1 MMKKIHKLP
10 SLLVD
15 QIAAGEVIER
25 PASVVKELVENA
37 IDAGATRISIEIE
50 NGGKKCIKVTDNGS
64 GLPKDDMTLAI
75 QRHAT
80 SKIHSLEDLEAL
92 NSLGFRGEALPS
104 IVSISRFTLI
114 SKTQD
119 ESHAYQLQCLGGAC
133 EEVKPAQHPQGT
145 TIEVR
150 DLFYNTPAR
159 RRFLKTDRTEFLRI
173 DELIKRVSLSRFD
186 IGFTLI
192 HNGKTIRSSQGGD
205 QDATKKMRLVQLCG
219 KDFFDNAFYIDEQRH
234 GMRLYGWV
242 AKPSWNRASADRQ
255 FFYIN
260 GRMIKD
266 KLIGHA
272 VRQAYQDVL
281 FHGRFPAFVLYF
293 ELDPSWVDVNVHP
306 TKHEVRFRE
315 SQQVHGF
322 IFGSLNHALSQTT
335 PGSELKKD
343 NETAFNSANISP
355 VDYSK
360 MQSSLSFGNRGSSAY
375 TPTTQIGE
383 KPANYLQS
391 VAQAS
396 QSLPDINIAAT
407 AQKDQM
413 SNGNHENNHDDIP
426 PLGYAKAQIHGVFI
440 IAENAN
446 GMVVVDIHAAHERIT
461 YEWFKKALATE
472 GIRSQTLLVP
482 IAITVSERE
491 THAVEQ
497 HQQWFSKL
505 GLELQ
510 VGSKE
515 SIIVR
520 KVPTLLVKTDI
531 ESLIKDVL
539 SEIVTLGSSTK
550 IEASMNELLSSMAC
564 HGSVRANRQMT
575 IVEMN
580 ALLREMENTERA
592 DQCNHGRPTWVQ
604 MDMKQLDKLF
614 LRGQ

>member
-1 MMKKIHKLP
+1 MVIIFLMIAYNSSMNQKIHKLP

-37 IDAGATRISIEIE
+37 LDAKASRITIEVE
-50 NGGKKCIKVTDNGS
+50 NGGKKLIRITDNGI
-64 GLPKDDMTLAI
+64 GLGKDDMILAI
-75 QRHAT
+75 ERHAT
-80 SKIHSLEDLEAL
+80 SKINSLEDLESL

-104 IVSISRFTLI
+104 IVSISRFSLI
-114 SKTQD
+114 SKTD
-119 ESHAYQLQCLGGAC
+119 DSDYAFQLNCLGGAC
-133 EEVKPAQHPQGT
+133 EAVKPAQHPQGT

-186 IGFTLI
+186 VGFTLI
-192 HNGKTIRSSQGGD
+192 HNGKTVRSSQGGA
-205 QDATKKMRLVQLCG
+205 QDANKKMRIVQLCG
-219 KDFFDNAFYIDEQRH
+219 KDFFENAFFIDEQRH

-293 ELDPSWVDVNVHP
+293 ELNPTWVDVNVHP

-322 IFGSLNHALSQTT
+322 IFGSLNHALSQTK
-335 PGSELKKD
+335 PGSDLQASGELGL
-343 NETAFNSANISP
+343 NTANITP

-360 MQSSLSFGNRGSSAY
+360 MQSSLQFGRPNAGSYVAEA
-375 TPTTQIGE
+375 PN
-383 KPANYLQS
+383 NYLQS
-391 VAQAS
+391 IAQAS
-396 QSLPDINIAAT
+396 QGLPSFQESVNT
-407 AQKDQM
+407 AQD
-413 SNGNHENNHDDIP
+413 HEEMP

-440 IAENAN
+440 VAENAQ
-446 GMVVVDIHAAHERIT
+446 GMIVVDMHAAHERIT
-461 YEWFKKALATE
+461 YEYFKANIE
-472 GIRSQTLLVP
+472 NQGIRSQTLLVP
-482 IAITVSERE
+482 LAITVSERE

-497 HQQWFSKL
+497 HKAWFEKL
-505 GLELQ
+505 GIGVQ

-515 SIIVR
+515 SVIVR
-520 KVPTLLVKTDI
+520 KVPTLLAKTDI

-539 SEIVTLGSSTK
+539 SEIVMLGSSTK

-580 ALLREMENTERA
+580 ALLREMEKTERA

-604 MDMKQLDKLF
+604 MDMKQLDRLF

>member
-1 MMKKIHKLP
+1 MKNRINKLP

-37 IDAGATRISIEIE
+37 MDAGATRISIEVE
-50 NGGKKCIKVTDNGS
+50 NGGKKSIKITDNGH
-64 GLPKDDMTLAI
+64 GLNKDEISLAI

-80 SKIHSLEDLEAL
+80 SKIGSLEDLEAL

-114 SKTQD
+114 SKTND
-119 ESHAYQLQCLGGAC
+119 SDYAFQLSCLGGEC
-133 EEVKPAQHPQGT
+133 EPVKPAQHPLGT

-173 DELIKRVSLSRFD
+173 DELIKRFALSRFD
-186 IGFTLI
+186 IGFSLS
-192 HNGKTIRSSQGGD
+192 HNGKTVRSSQGGE
-205 QDATKKMRLVQLCG
+205 AESNKKMRITQLCG
-219 KDFFDNAFYIDEQRH
+219 KDFFENAFFIDEQRH
-234 GMRLYGWV
+234 GMRLFGWV

-293 ELDPSWVDVNVHP
+293 ELDPTWVDVNVHP

-322 IFGSLNHALSQTT
+322 IFGSLNHALSQTK
-335 PGSELKKD
+335 PGSELH
-343 NETAFNSANISP
+343 ANSELGLNTANITP
-355 VDYSK
+355 IDYSK
-360 MQSSLSFGNRGSSAY
+360 MQSSLQFSRPSNYSSGYVAE
-375 TPTTQIGE
+375 PSG
-383 KPANYLQS
+383 NYLQS
-391 VAQAS
+391 IAQAS
-396 QSLPDINIAAT
+396 QSLQDMQSAEQPIEQQDEE
-407 AQKDQM
+407 M
-413 SNGNHENNHDDIP
+413 P

-440 IAENAN
+440 LAENKQ
-446 GMVVVDIHAAHERIT
+446 GMVIVDMHAAHERIT
-461 YEWFKKALATE
+461 YEWFKTAIENE

-482 IAITVSERE
+482 LAITVSERE

-497 HQQWFSKL
+497 HQAWFNKL
-505 GLELQ
+505 GLDVQ

-580 ALLREMENTERA
+580 ALLREMEKTERA

-604 MDMKQLDKLF
+604 MDMKQMDRLF

>member
-1 MMKKIHKLP
+1 MIKKIHKLP

-37 IDAGATRISIEIE
+37 MDAGATRISIEIE
-50 NGGKKCIKVTDNGS
+50 NGGKKTIRIIDNGY
-64 GLPKDDMTLAI
+64 GLAQDEINLAI
-75 QRHAT
+75 ERHAT
-80 SKIHSLEDLEAL
+80 SKINSLEDLEAL

-114 SKTQD
+114 SKTEQGD
-119 ESHAYQLQCLGGAC
+119 HAYQLNCLGGEC
-133 EEVKPAQHPQGT
+133 EALKPAQHPKGT

-205 QDATKKMRLVQLCG
+205 QDSNKKMRIVQLCG

-234 GMRLYGWV
+234 GLRLYGWV

-255 FFYIN
+255 YFYIN

-293 ELDPSWVDVNVHP
+293 ELDPTWVDVNVHP
-306 TKHEVRFRE
+306 TKNEVRFRE

-322 IFGSLNHALSQTT
+322 IFGSLNHALSQTK
-335 PGSELKKD
+335 PGSEIHI
-343 NETAFNSANISP
+343 NSEIGLNTANITP

-360 MQSSLSFGNRGSSAY
+360 MQSSLQFGRPASYVAE
-375 TPTTQIGE
+375 TPG
-383 KPANYLQS
+383 NYLQS
-391 VAQAS
+391 IAQAS
-396 QSLPDINIAAT
+396 QALPDIQNT
-407 AQKDQM
+407 AHDT
-413 SNGNHENNHDDIP
+413 ENDKNEEVP
-426 PLGYAKAQIHGVFI
+426 PLGYAKVQIHGVFI
-440 IAENAN
+440 IAENAQ
-446 GMVVVDIHAAHERIT
+446 GMIIVDMHAAHERIT
-461 YEWFKKALATE
+461 YEWFKHAIATE

-482 IAITVSERE
+482 LAITVSERE

-497 HQQWFSKL
+497 HKNWFDKL
-505 GLELQ
+505 GLDVQ

-520 KVPTLLVKTDI
+520 KVPTLLAKTDI

-580 ALLREMENTERA
+580 ALLREMEKTERA

-604 MDMKQLDKLF
+604 MDMKQLDRLF

>member
-1 MMKKIHKLP
+1 MNQKIHKLP

-37 IDAGATRISIEIE
+37 LDAKATRITIEIE
-50 NGGKKCIKVTDNGS
+50 NGGKKLIRITDNGI
-64 GLPKDDMTLAI
+64 GLGKDDMTLAI
-75 QRHAT
+75 ERHAT
-80 SKIHSLEDLEAL
+80 SKINSLEDLESL

-104 IVSISRFTLI
+104 IVSISRFSLI
-114 SKTQD
+114 SKTAHSD
-119 ESHAYQLQCLGGAC
+119 YAFQLSCLGGAC
-133 EEVKPAQHPQGT
+133 EAVKPAQHPQGT

-186 IGFTLI
+186 VGFTLI
-192 HNGKTIRSSQGGD
+192 HNGKTVRSSQGGD
-205 QDATKKMRLVQLCG
+205 QDANKKMRIVQLCG
-219 KDFFDNAFYIDEQRH
+219 KDFFENAFFIDEQRH

-293 ELDPSWVDVNVHP
+293 ELDPTWVDVNVHP

-322 IFGSLNHALSQTT
+322 IFGSLNHALSQTK
-335 PGSELKKD
+335 PGSDLQASGELGL
-343 NETAFNSANISP
+343 NTANIAP
-355 VDYSK
+355 IDYSK
-360 MQSSLSFGNRGSSAY
+360 MQSSLQFGRPSAGNY
-375 TPTTQIGE
+375 VAETPN
-383 KPANYLQS
+383 NYLQS
-391 VAQAS
+391 IAQAS
-396 QSLPDINIAAT
+396 QELPSFQET
-407 AQKDQM
+407 ANTSQDQEEM
-413 SNGNHENNHDDIP
+413 P

-440 IAENAN
+440 IAENAQ
-446 GMVVVDIHAAHERIT
+446 GMIVVDMHAAHERIT
-461 YEWFKKALATE
+461 YEYFKTNIE
-472 GIRSQTLLVP
+472 NQGIRSQSLLVP
-482 IAITVSERE
+482 LAISVSERE

-497 HQQWFSKL
+497 HKAWFEKL
-505 GLELQ
+505 GIGIQ

-515 SIIVR
+515 SVIVR
-520 KVPTLLVKTDI
+520 KVPTLLAKTDI

-539 SEIVTLGSSTK
+539 SEIVMLGSSTK

-580 ALLREMENTERA
+580 ALLREMEKTERA

-604 MDMKQLDKLF
+604 MDMKQLDRLF

>member
-1 MMKKIHKLP
+1 MSNKIQKLP

-37 IDAGATRISIEIE
+37 MDARATRISIEIE
-50 NGGKKCIKVTDNGS
+50 NGGKKLIRIIDNGI
-64 GLPKDDMTLAI
+64 GLNKDDLTLAI

-80 SKIHSLEDLEAL
+80 SKIQSLEDLEAL

-104 IVSISRFTLI
+104 IVSISRFSLI
-114 SKTQD
+114 SKTT
-119 ESHAYQLQCLGGAC
+119 EAEYAYQLNCLGGDC
-133 EEVKPAQHPQGT
+133 EPVKPAQHPQGT
-145 TIEVR
+145 SIEVR

-186 IGFTLI
+186 VGFTLI

-205 QDATKKMRLVQLCG
+205 QDSNKKMRITQLCG
-219 KDFFDNAFYIDEQRH
+219 KDFFDNAFYIDENRH

-255 FFYIN
+255 YFYIN

-281 FHGRFPAFVLYF
+281 FHGRYPAFVLYF

-322 IFGSLNHALSQTT
+322 IFGSLNHALSQTK
-335 PGSELKKD
+335 PGSQLHSES
-343 NETAFNSANISP
+343 ETGLNTANISA

-360 MQSSLSFGNRGSSAY
+360 MQTSLSFNRQNSSAGY
-375 TPTTQIGE
+375 VAE
-383 KPANYLQS
+383 KPSNYLQQ
-391 VAQAS
+391 VTQAS
-396 QSLPDINIAAT
+396 QSLPDFNHSNIPST
-407 AQKDQM
+407 QQT
-413 SNGNHENNHDDIP
+413 EDIP
-426 PLGYAKAQIHGVFI
+426 PLGYAKAQIQGVFI
-440 IAENAN
+440 VAENKH
-446 GMVVVDIHAAHERIT
+446 GMIIVDMHAAHERIT
-461 YEWFKKALATE
+461 YEWFKQAIEKE

-482 IAITVSERE
+482 MAITVSERE

-497 HQQWFSKL
+497 HKAWFNKL
-505 GLELQ
+505 GLDVQ

-550 IEASMNELLSSMAC
+550 IEASINELLSSMAC
-564 HGSVRANRQMT
+564 YGSVRANRQMT

-580 ALLREMENTERA
+580 ALLREMEQTERA

-604 MDMKQLDKLF
+604 MDMKQMDKLF